1 MKLLVTGAAGF
12 IGSTYVRLAKEEH
25 EVRVLDK
32 LTYAGRREN
41 LPDDVEL
48 VVGAIE
54 DPLVVR
60 EAMEGCDAVV
70 NFAAE
75 SHVDR
80 SIDDQ
85 DAFARTHVI
94 GTGVLLDTRP
104 RARPRPLP
112 AGLHRRGLRLDRVGL
127 VHRDL
132 AARPLLALLGDEGGR
147 RPARL
152 RPRPHLRHRGG
163 DLPRLQQLRPA
174 PVPGEADPADGPQRP
189 PWRLAARLRRRAAG
203 PQLALRRG
211 LLPRHPHAC

>member
-12 IGSTYVRLAKEEH
+12 IGSTYVRLVGDEH

-41 LPDDVEL
+41 LPEGVEL
-48 VVGAIE
+48 LVGAIE
-54 DPLVVR
+54 DPAVVR

-94 GTGVLLDTRP
+94 GTGTLLDA
-104 RARPRPLP
+104 ARELGVDRYLQVSTDEVYGSIES
-112 AGLHRRGLRLDRVGL
+112 GLL
-127 VHRDL
+127 HRDL
-132 AARPLLALLGDEGGR
+132 AARPLLALLGDQGCR

-152 RPRPHLRHRGG
+152 RPCPHLRDRGL
-163 DLPRLQQLRPA
+163 D
-174 PVPGEADPADGPQRP
+174 
-189 PWRLAARLRRRAAG
+189 RAAAPTTTG
-203 PQLALRRG
+203 RASTRRS
-211 LLPRHPHAC
+211 